1 MTTVVRDDATASVPA
16 ITADTTTAIDATA
29 STSAFTAG
37 TMATIDA
44 TAATS
49 DIAASTTTLDG
60 NISIAVPFPVAAAIA
75 SPSVGSTAAK
85 IFLPEGSTIRVVKP
99 ELSIRFLPVNR
110 LPEETVSRRFKLSDK
125 VSAVKGWTVERVKE
139 RLASDDALVASNRV
153 VVMRRGERL
162 KDNQML
168 VDLVGELDVAI
179 PEDAISFRESN
190 PSLELETDLFSM
202 FG

>member
-1 MTTVVRDDATASVPA
+1 MPA

-29 STSAFTAG
+29 STSAITGG

-49 DIAASTTTLDG
+49 DIGASTTTLDG
-60 NISIAVPFPVAAAIA
+60 NISTAVPVAAAVA
-75 SPSVGSTAAK
+75 SPSVGSTGAK

-99 ELSIRFLPVNR
+99 ELSIRFLPVNH
-110 LPEETVSRRFKLSDK
+110 LPEETVSRRFKLLDK

-168 VDLVGELDVAI
+168 VDLVGELEVAI